1 MRKIWPLF
9 RLLCAVVL
17 FAAAL
22 LAVVQ
27 APTIPLFQVALF
39 VTEFGH
45 WLFILP
51 LVLAFLPGARTPV
64 NCTAT
69 ALLLIASVLLLSSV
83 IRANAVARRLPGE
96 LARVFPI
103 ADTGSGERRMDT
115 GSPLSWKKLWF
126 APQVAPVQVEKY
138 IFARHADESLK
149 LLLYHPAAGPQPA
162 PCIIV
167 IHGGGWVNG
176 AADEGATLNHYLAG
190 RGYAV
195 AAIEYRFAPRWT
207 WPAQRDDVLDAIDYL
222 KEHAA
227 QLGIDPH
234 CFVLLG
240 RSAGGQIAEAVA
252 YGSHVSSIRGCI
264 AFYAPADMHYAYE
277 YARAD
282 DILNSLQLVSQYLG
296 GAPTEERAN
305 YDGASSILLAQR
317 NSPPTL
323 LIHGRR
329 DELVWF
335 RQSER
340 LCARLESIGTPHYF
354 VRLPWA
360 THAFDY
366 NFNGPGGQIS
376 TYAVETFLK
385 SVTR

>member
-1 MRKIWPLF
+1 MRKTWSLF

-22 LAVVQ
+22 LVVVK
-27 APTIPLFQVALF
+27 APTISLFQVALV

-64 NCTAT
+64 NCAAT
-69 ALLLIASVLLLSSV
+69 ALLLLASVLLMSSV

-96 LARVFPI
+96 LARVLPAI
-103 ADTGSGERRMDT
+103 AGSGRHQADTT
-115 GSPLSWKKLWF
+115 SPLSWKRLWSK
-126 APQVAPVQVEKY
+126 PQVAPVTVEKRV
-138 IFARHADESLK
+138 FAHHVDESLQ
-149 LLLYHPAAGPQPA
+149 LLLYHAANPQPA
-162 PCIIV
+162 PCIVV

-176 AADEGATLNHYLAG
+176 TADEGAMLNHYLAG
-190 RGYAV
+190 HGYAV

-227 QLGIDPH
+227 ELGIDPH
-234 CFVLLG
+234 QFVLLG

-252 YGSHVSSIRGCI
+252 YGSHVSDIRGCI
-264 AFYAPADMHYAYE
+264 AFYAPADMHFAYE

-296 GAPTEERAN
+296 GAPTEARAN

-317 NSPPTL
+317 YSPPTL
-323 LIHGRR
+323 LIHGTR
-329 DELVWF
+329 DELVWC

-385 SVTR
+385 AVTR